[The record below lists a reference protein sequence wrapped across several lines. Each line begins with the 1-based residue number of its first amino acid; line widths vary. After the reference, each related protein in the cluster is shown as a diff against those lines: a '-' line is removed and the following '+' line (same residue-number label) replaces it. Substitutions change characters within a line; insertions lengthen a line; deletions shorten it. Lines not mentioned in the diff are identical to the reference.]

1 MNAVRASRVIG
12 TYTSAQLD
20 MDYRLAT
27 TDN

>member
-1 MNAVRASRVIG
+1 MNAVRTSRVIG

-20 MDYRLAT
+20 IDYRLAT